1 MKNVVTCE
9 NLVKS
14 FEVSDGEPLVVLN
27 NINVEIPCGKLVAIC
42 GQSGCGKSTFMNIVG
57 LLDRQ
62 TSGLIT
68 VDETVF
74 DTSRDN
80 RQLADYRSRKIGFI
94 FQSHHL
100 LPELTA
106 IENVM
111 TPQLIRGIK
120 KATAKKDAEEILRM
134 VFSKEEI
141 DSNIFDRYPG
151 KMSGGQCQRV
161 AIARAL
167 VGTPPLVLADEP
179 TGNLDEK
186 TANQVFELF
195 FKLQKNLGT
204 SVIMV
209 THNPLQANSADIRYR
224 LHHGKLELEG

>member
-80 RQLADYRSRKIGFI
+80 RQLADYLS
-94 FQSHHL
+94 
-100 LPELTA
+100 
-106 IENVM
+106 
-111 TPQLIRGIK
+111 LIHI
-120 KATAKKDAEEILRM
+120 
-134 VFSKEEI
+134 
-141 DSNIFDRYPG
+141 
-151 KMSGGQCQRV
+151 
-161 AIARAL
+161 
-167 VGTPPLVLADEP
+167 
-179 TGNLDEK
+179 
-186 TANQVFELF
+186 
-195 FKLQKNLGT
+195 
-204 SVIMV
+204 
-209 THNPLQANSADIRYR
+209 
-224 LHHGKLELEG
+224 